1 MFKLLRDSI
10 FRPKNIIAYRA
21 KPFWFSLLYFLMIL
35 VFGLLLTSIKPFT
48 QTKLTYE
55 DRLLMTQALHE
66 SKGKIEDNK
75 YVSNKSVSFN
85 AMGFDIAFSPDAKS
99 FEEFLEISSP
109 DFVVIGEKIYSL
121 TYISTRAIITHI
133 DELKN
138 FEGINGLDFST
149 VTTDTEALNNFITKF
164 TNKYRWNHVLRY
176 AGVNAGSIIL
186 IWFGI
191 TLISFLFMLI
201 LYQAN
206 QFMKVGQ
213 LFKML
218 FYSATSVALYEIFTL
233 ILGISS
239 IYIFIL
245 GLFALIPVFALERQ
259 IKLRIRLYQMS
270 KGLIKDE
277 DLMKKLQELNDKING
292 IIRND
297 NNDNDN
303 DEGDDE

>member
-10 FRPKNIIAYRA
+10 FRPRNIIAYRA

-35 VFGLLLTSIKPFT
+35 VFGVELSNSRPFAH
-48 QTKLTYE
+48 TKMTYE
-55 DRLLMTQALHE
+55 DKLLMTQALHE
-66 SKGKIEDNK
+66 SNGKIEDYK
-75 YVSNKSVSFN
+75 YTGTRSVSFE
-85 AMGFDIAFSPDAKS
+85 AMGFEIGFMPNTESLK
-99 FEEFLEISSP
+99 EFLESSTP

-121 TYISTRAIITHI
+121 TYISTRAIITEV
-133 DELKN
+133 DKLSSYEEL
-138 FEGINGLDFST
+138 NGLDFT
-149 VTTDTEALNNFITKF
+149 QVTTENAALNNFITSFANKF
-164 TNKYRWNHVLRY
+164 RWNHVLRY

-186 IWFGI
+186 VWFGI
-191 TLISFLFMLI
+191 TLISFIFMLV

-218 FYSATSVALYEIFTL
+218 FYSGTAIALYEIFTL
-233 ILGISS
+233 VLGIST
-239 IYIFIL
+239 IYVFVL

-277 DLMKKLQELNDKING
+277 ELMKKLQELNDKING

-297 NNDNDN
+297 NNNDN

>member
-10 FRPKNIIAYRA
+10 FNPKNIIAYRA

-35 VFGLLLTSIKPFT
+35 TLGVVLTSIKPFT
-48 QTKLTYE
+48 QTKMTYE

-66 SKGKIEDNK
+66 SKGKIEEYK
-75 YVSNKSVSFN
+75 YTGTRSVSFT
-85 AMGFDIAFSPDAKS
+85 AMGFEIAFSPNTDS
-99 FEEFLEISSP
+99 FKEFLEISAP

-121 TYISTRAIITHI
+121 TYISTRAIITEI
-133 DELKN
+133 DKLSSYE
-138 FEGINGLDFST
+138 EINGLDFAQ
-149 VTTDTEALNNFITKF
+149 VTTETEALNNFITKF
-164 TNKYRWNHVLRY
+164 TNKFRWNHVLRY
-176 AGVNAGSIIL
+176 AGVNAGSIML

-191 TLISFLFMLI
+191 TLISFIFMLV

-206 QFMKVGQ
+206 QYMKVGQ

-218 FYSATSVALYEIFTL
+218 FYSATAIALYEIFTL
-233 ILGISS
+233 VLGIST
-239 IYIFIL
+239 IYVFIL

-259 IKLRIRLYQMS
+259 IKLRIRLFQMS

-297 NNDNDN
+297 NNNDND

>member
-1 MFKLLRDSI
+1 
-10 FRPKNIIAYRA
+10 
-21 KPFWFSLLYFLMIL
+21 
-35 VFGLLLTSIKPFT
+35 
-48 QTKLTYE
+48 
-55 DRLLMTQALHE
+55 
-66 SKGKIEDNK
+66 
-75 YVSNKSVSFN
+75 
-85 AMGFDIAFSPDAKS
+85 MGFDIAFSPDSKS

-121 TYISTRAIITHI
+121 TYISTRAIITQI